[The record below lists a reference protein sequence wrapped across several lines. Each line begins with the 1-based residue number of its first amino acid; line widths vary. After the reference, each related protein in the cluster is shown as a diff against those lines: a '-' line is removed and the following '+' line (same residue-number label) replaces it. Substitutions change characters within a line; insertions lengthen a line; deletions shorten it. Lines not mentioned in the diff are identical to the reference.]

1 MVKPSRTQRGYTLA
15 LTLMALLLFVI
26 PVRAAEL
33 LASVDRKEITQSDV
47 LTLQVRYTGNAGFSS
62 PEWSGLDKS
71 FDIISQNRAMQF
83 NMANGK
89 STSYTDWTLSLV
101 PKSTGQLTIPAFIFD
116 NSRSEPITINVTD
129 SPSTRTANTSNEE
142 FYFQVEVSSG
152 THYVQEQL
160 LYIEKLF
167 YTVNHEDASLSEFA
181 VTDAQV
187 QPLGEPKQYIT
198 VVDGQRIG
206 VYERRYAI
214 FPEVAGEL
222 VIPGQ
227 RFSGRISNRNDRFN
241 RGRTATVVSKPIKL
255 NVQPIPKTYPQA
267 PWLPASNLNIEESF
281 SKDEK
286 DWKVGEP
293 VTRSFKITAD
303 GISGSQIPPI
313 PTPEVS
319 QLRYYP
325 DQTKQDTQMD
335 ENGLHA
341 SVAQS
346 VALVPTTAGKIVL
359 PELQIPWWN
368 TQSNTVAYAVLP
380 ARTIQVA
387 EAVSSIPTPISAPQ
401 DLTANNTNAIAA
413 NTSSGIWPWICAL
426 LVISNVGTLALLWF
440 LRARPTGGDIS
451 PRKLRKKESHVTVE
465 GNWKEVRIAC
475 QSSNPKYMRD
485 AILRWAPVHFND
497 PSILTLNQLAQCY
510 KDPKVKS
517 ALAELDA
524 QLYSQQNN
532 SAFNGNALLTLL
544 KKEDTSSKKKNAKE
558 GLAPLYP

>member
-1 MVKPSRTQRGYTLA
+1 
-15 LTLMALLLFVI
+15 MALLLFVI

>member
-1 MVKPSRTQRGYTLA
+1 MVKPSRTQRRYTLA

>member
-544 KKEDTSSKKKNAKE
+544 KKEDPSSKKKNAKE

>member
-1 MVKPSRTQRGYTLA
+1 MVKSSRAQHWYTLP
-15 LTLMALLLFVI
+15 LTLMALLLLAI
-26 PVRAAEL
+26 PVCAAEL
-33 LASVDRKEITQSDV
+33 LASVDRKEITKSDV
-47 LTLQVRYTGNAGFSS
+47 VTLQVRYTGNAGFSS

-71 FDIISQNRAMQF
+71 FDIINQNRSMQF
-83 NMANGK
+83 NMANGS
-89 STSYTDWTLSLV
+89 STSYTEWTLSLA
-101 PKSTGQLTIPAFIFD
+101 PKSTGKLTIPAFIFD
-116 NSRSEPITINVTD
+116 NSRSEPITVNVTD
-129 SPSTRTANTSNEE
+129 SPKATNASNEE
-142 FYFQVEVSSG
+142 FYFQVEVSGG

-167 YTVNHEDASLSEFA
+167 YTVNHEDPSLSEFA

-187 QPLGEPKQYIT
+187 QALGEPKQYIT

-227 RFSGRISNRNDRFN
+227 RFSGRISNRYDRFN
-241 RGRTATVVSKPIKL
+241 RGRTATIVSKPIKL
-255 NVQPIPKTYPQA
+255 NVQPIPKDYPQA
-267 PWLPASNLNIEESF
+267 PWLPASNLKIEENF

-286 DWKVGEP
+286 SWKVGEP

-325 DQTKQDTQMD
+325 DQTNQDTQMD

-341 SVAQS
+341 AVAQS
-346 VALVPTTAGKIVL
+346 VALVPTTAGRIVL
-359 PELQIPWWN
+359 PELRIPWWN
-368 TQSNTVAYAVLP
+368 TRLNTVEYAVLP
-380 ARTIQVA
+380 ARTIHVA
-387 EAVSSIPTPISAPQ
+387 EAVSSIPAPITAPQ
-401 DLTANNTNAIAA
+401 DLAVNSADVVETNT
-413 NTSSGIWPWICAL
+413 TSGIWPWICAL
-426 LVISNVGTLALLWF
+426 LVISNIGTLALLWF
-440 LRARPTGGDIS
+440 LRTRPTGGEIT
-451 PRKLRKKESHVTVE
+451 PRKQGKKETSVTVD

-475 QSSNPKYMRD
+475 QSSSPKYMRD

-497 PSILTLNQLAQCY
+497 PSLLTMDQLIQHY
-510 KDPKVKS
+510 QDPKVKA

-524 QLYSQQNN
+524 QLYSQQEN

-544 KKEDTSSKKKNAKE
+544 KKEDPSNKKKNTKE